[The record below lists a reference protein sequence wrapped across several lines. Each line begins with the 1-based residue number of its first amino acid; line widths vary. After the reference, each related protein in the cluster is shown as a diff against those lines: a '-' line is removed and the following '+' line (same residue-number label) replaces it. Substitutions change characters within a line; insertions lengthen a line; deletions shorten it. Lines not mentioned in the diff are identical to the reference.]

1 MNFTNNFIHKK
12 LSYLLL
18 LFGVFFA
25 TAQTNQNL
33 EMVQI
38 AGDGNPTANGP
49 TLSTPINFVRNA
61 DNPTGNGYATYS
73 P

>member
-1 MNFTNNFIHKK
+1 MKINILKIFAI
-12 LSYLLL
+12 LSFVSSTLLS
-18 LFGVFFA
+18 
-25 TAQTNQNL
+25 AQTNQNL